1 MLANKTNPKGRT
13 IMTRKPNRILWTA
26 AVVAALLISLLPAP
40 AAAQRETVPV
50 RVGYTIFENYQEGR
64 DGEYKRGFGYEYLQR
79 VSYITD
85 WEYEYVYGTFS
96 ELMQMLQAGEI
107 DLMGNISYTEERART
122 IHYSKLPQG
131 RERFYLYT
139 TPGQERID
147 PNDLSTLNGC
157 RIGVTAGSYQY
168 GLLLQWLEENQYD
181 CTLGEYTG
189 TAACCDALTAGEV
202 DAVVMTDMAS
212 HRGFLPV
219 VNIGFAEFY
228 FGVNRA
234 RPDLLAQLNKAMMEI
249 QTIDPYYNEKV
260 YAKYSTTSLSNTHL
274 NREERDWLERHNNTV
289 RLGYLI
295 DNLPYC
301 DTAEDG
307 SLKGLLTVLVQTFT
321 EDFGIRAE
329 AIPFASLDAM
339 VQAAQGGEIDLFGP
353 MFADCWLAEQNGLFP
368 TDSFSNTTCILLYQG
383 EYEEGKTQTISFSGS
398 NAVQKGAAQVL
409 YPEAALVE
417 CQSTEDSLQAVLD
430 GRAGCT
436 IVSSATLNLLLRYKA
451 MDSLNMLELPAAAD
465 ICLATVRGNYELL
478 NITNRVVFAS
488 SEDLTGVALMEN
500 LRNDTSLSLLEF
512 VQQHALAVIG
522 FLLGVIA
529 LLIGW
534 VVFYVSTNRRIARM
548 RTKNE
553 ELSQQAFRDGL
564 TKVGNRAGYFSEEMK
579 LQRKIDAGEPLSF
592 GLVMVDVNGLK
603 AVNDSLGHEYGDRLI
618 CNASRLI
625 CRIYDHSPVFRIGG
639 DEFVVV
645 LTNGDYEQ
653 REELLAKLAEN
664 NLPSVGKEQ
673 LMRSGASVAFG
684 MAVFDNSHDRSVE
697 AVFERADKA
706 MYECKKQIKH
716 S

>member
-1 MLANKTNPKGRT
+1 M
-13 IMTRKPNRILWTA
+13 
-26 AVVAALLISLLPAP
+26 AALLLSLLPAP
-40 AAAQRETVPV
+40 AAAQRETIPV

-79 VSYITD
+79 VSYVTD

-96 ELMQMLQAGEI
+96 ELIQMLQAGEI

-139 TPGQERID
+139 TPEQERID

-157 RIGVTAGSYQY
+157 RIGVTSGSYQH
-168 GLLLQWLEENQYD
+168 GLLLQWLEDNQYD

-228 FGVNRA
+228 FGVNRS
-234 RPDLLAQLNKAMMEI
+234 RPDLLAQLNNAMMEI

-274 NREERDWLERHNNTV
+274 SREERDWLERHSNTV
-289 RLGYLI
+289 RLGYLT

-307 SLKGLLTVLVQTFT
+307 SLKGLLTVLVQTFA
-321 EDFGIRAE
+321 EEFGIRVE
-329 AIPFASLDAM
+329 TTPFAALDAM
-339 VQAAQGGEIDLFGP
+339 IQAAQAGEIDLLGP

-383 EYEEGKTQTISFSGS
+383 EYDQSKTQTISCSAN
-398 NAVQKGAAQVL
+398 NAIQRGAVQVL
-409 YPEAALVE
+409 YPGAELVE

-436 IVSSATLNLLLRYKA
+436 IVSSAKLNLLLRYKA

-465 ICLATVRGNYELL
+465 ICLSTVRGNSELL

-500 LRNDTSLSLLEF
+500 IRNDSSLSVLEF

-522 FLLGVIA
+522 FLLCVIA

-548 RTKNE
+548 RSKNE
-553 ELSQQAFRDGL
+553 ELSQQAYRDSL
-564 TKVGNRAGYFSEEMK
+564 TKVGNRAGYFSEEIK
-579 LQRKIDAGEPLSF
+579 LQRKINAGEPLAF
-592 GLVMVDVNGLK
+592 AMVMVDVNDLK
-603 AVNDSLGHEYGDRLI
+603 TINDTLGHEYGDKLI

-639 DEFVVV
+639 DEFVVI

-653 REELLAKLAEN
+653 REALLAQLAEN
-664 NLPSVGKEQ
+664 NLPRVDAEQ
-673 LMRSGASVAFG
+673 LSQNGVSIAFG
-684 MAVFDNSHDRSVE
+684 MAVYDSSHDHGVE
-697 AVFERADKA
+697 SVFERADKA
-706 MYECKKQIKH
+706 MYNCKKKMKQ
-716 S
+716 SALTT